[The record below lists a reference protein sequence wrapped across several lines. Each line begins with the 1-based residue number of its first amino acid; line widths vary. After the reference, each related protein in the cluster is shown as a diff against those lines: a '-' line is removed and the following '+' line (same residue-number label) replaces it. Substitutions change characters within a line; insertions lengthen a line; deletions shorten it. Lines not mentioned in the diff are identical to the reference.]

1 MMISMTISFL
11 RMTKIERIINSIF
24 NNLFPILLAACIGFA
39 LAKWLNINPRPLSQV
54 VFYVFSPV
62 LVFNL
67 IMNSKLSNQ
76 DILRILVFAVILMVC
91 IGLLTLLIG
100 GALRFDRKMMVAVL
114 ITAIFMNA
122 GNYGLPLT
130 SFAFGEKALAFASV
144 FFVINA
150 LLTNT
155 VGIVI
160 ASSGSTGVVNAIK
173 GLVKFPAIYALVL
186 GILFLQF
193 GWELPSGL
201 DRTVTLLS
209 NAAIPCMLVLLGMQ
223 LVNIRLDGHIRP
235 LILTSS
241 MRLIIAPVIAYGLTR
256 LFGISG
262 AAQQAVVLEAGMPVA
277 VLTTIL
283 ATEFDTMP
291 TFVTAAVLV
300 TTLLSPLTLTP
311 LLAFLGA

>member
-1 MMISMTISFL
+1 LSELFAL
-11 RMTKIERIINSIF
+11 FF

-39 LAKWLNINPRPLSQV
+39 LAKWLKINPRPLSQV
-54 VFYVFSPV
+54 IFYVFTPI

-67 IMNSKLSNQ
+67 IINSKLSNQ
-76 DILRILVFAVILMVC
+76 DILRTLVFAIVLMVC
-91 IGLLTLLIG
+91 VGGLTWLIG
-100 GALRFDRKMMVAVL
+100 GLLRLDRRMLAAVM
-114 ITAIFMNA
+114 ITAMFMNA

-130 SFAFGEKALAFASV
+130 NFAFGETALAFASV

-150 LLTNT
+150 MFTNT

-160 ASSGSTGVVNAIK
+160 ASSGSMSVLNAIK
-173 GLVKFPAIYALVL
+173 GLIKFPAIYALTL

-193 GWELPSGL
+193 GWKLPSGL
-201 DRTVTLLS
+201 DRSVTLLS
-209 NAAIPCMLVLLGMQ
+209 DAAIPCMLVLLGMQ
-223 LVNIRLDGHIRP
+223 LVNIRLDGHVLP

-241 MRLIIAPVIAYGLTR
+241 MRLLIAPALAFGLTK
-256 LFGISG
+256 LFGMTGPSY
-262 AAQQAVVLEAGMPVA
+262 QAVVLEAAMPVA

-283 ATEFDTMP
+283 ATEFDAEP
-291 TFVTAAVLV
+291 TFVTTAVLV

>member
-1 MMISMTISFL
+1 MSELFTLF
-11 RMTKIERIINSIF
+11 F
-24 NNLFPILLAACIGFA
+24 NNLFPILLAACIGYA

-67 IMNSKLSNQ
+67 IMNSQLSNQ
-76 DILRILVFAVILMVC
+76 DILRTLAFALVLMVC
-91 IGLLTLLIG
+91 VGLLTLLIG
-100 GALRFDRKMMVAVL
+100 GVLRFGRKMMAAVM

-130 SFAFGEKALAFASV
+130 SFAFGDQALAFASV
-144 FFVINA
+144 FFVISA

-160 ASSGSTGVVNAIK
+160 ASSGSTGVLNAIK
-173 GLVKFPAIYALVL
+173 GLVKFPAIYALFL

-193 GWELPSGL
+193 GWKLPSGL
-201 DRTVTLLS
+201 DRTVILLS

-223 LVNIRLDGHIRP
+223 LVNIRLDGHVRP

-241 MRLIIAPVIAYGLTR
+241 MRLLIAPALAFGLTR
-256 LFGISG
+256 LFGMTG
-262 AAQQAVVLEAGMPVA
+262 PAQQAVVLEAGMPVA

-283 ATEFDTMP
+283 AIEFDVEP
-291 TFVTAAVLV
+291 SFVTTAVLV

-311 LLAFLGA
+311 LLALLGA

>member
-1 MMISMTISFL
+1 LSELFTLF
-11 RMTKIERIINSIF
+11 F

-54 VFYVFSPV
+54 VFYIFSPI
-62 LVFNL
+62 LVFKIL
-67 IMNSKLSNQ
+67 MNSQLSNQ
-76 DILRILVFAVILMVC
+76 DILRTLAFALILMVI
-91 IGLLTLLIG
+91 IGLLTRVIG
-100 GALRFDRKMMVAVL
+100 GILRFDRKMMAAVM

-130 SFAFGEKALAFASV
+130 SFAFGEQALAYASV
-144 FFVINA
+144 FFVISA
-150 LLTNT
+150 LFTNT

-160 ASSGSTGVVNAIK
+160 ASSGSMSVIDSIK
-173 GLVKFPAIYALVL
+173 GLVKFPAIYALAF

-193 GWELPSGL
+193 GWKLPSGL

-223 LVNIRLDGHIRP
+223 LVNIRLDGHIKP
-235 LILTSS
+235 LILTGS
-241 MRLIIAPVIAYGLTR
+241 MRLLIAPTLAFGLTR
-256 LFGISG
+256 LFGMAG
-262 AAQQAVVLEAGMPVA
+262 PAQQAVVLEAGMPVA

-283 ATEFDTMP
+283 ATEFDVEP
-291 TFVTAAVLV
+291 TFVTTAVLI

-311 LLAFLGA
+311 LLAILGA

>member
-1 MMISMTISFL
+1 MSELFTLF
-11 RMTKIERIINSIF
+11 F
-24 NNLFPILLAACIGFA
+24 NNLFPILLVAGIGFA

-62 LVFNL
+62 LVFKL
-67 IMNSKLSNQ
+67 IMNSQLSNQ
-76 DILRILVFAVILMVC
+76 DILRTLAYALILFICV
-91 IGLLTLLIG
+91 GLLTWLIG
-100 GALRFDRKMMVAVL
+100 GVLRFDRRTMAAVL
-114 ITAIFMNA
+114 ITAMFMNA

-130 SFAFGEKALAFASV
+130 SFAFGEQALAFASI

-150 LLTNT
+150 VLTNT

-160 ASSGSTGVVNAIK
+160 ASSGSMSIPNAIK
-173 GLVKFPAIYALVL
+173 GLVKFPAIYALSL

-193 GWELPSGL
+193 GWKLPTGL

-223 LVNIRLDGHIRP
+223 LVNIRLDGHIKP

-241 MRLIIAPVIAYGLTR
+241 MRLLIAPAVAFGLTR
-256 LFGISG
+256 LFGMTG
-262 AAQQAVVLEAGMPVA
+262 PAQQAVVLEAGMPVA

-283 ATEFDTMP
+283 ATEFDAEP
-291 TFVTAAVLV
+291 TFVTTAVLV